1 MATVGIEKIIR
12 GARSPRAVRVLAWGL
27 ALGAC
32 SLLIACSG
40 EEGKKEPVVTVQV
53 ASATRTTLQ
62 EVVHADAILYPI
74 DQAAITPKISAPVSE
89 FKVQRGAKV
98 KAGQL
103 LAVLENKD
111 LSAAAMDNKGS
122 FEQAQASYETALK
135 SGLPEEWQKAEA
147 DEAETRQA
155 LDAAQK
161 VYEARQQLFKE
172 GALPR
177 RDLDQGQLAY
187 LQAKNQHELSLKH
200 LQALQAGIKQQ
211 ELKGAEGQ
219 LQSAQGK
226 YQGAEAQLS
235 YSEIRS
241 PINGVVTDRPLYP
254 GEMAAAGTPLITVMD
269 LSKVVARAHIPQ
281 EQAALLKV
289 GDSATISNPGSDEKV
304 PGKVTVVSPALDPN
318 STTVEIWVQAANPK
332 NELRPGS
339 TVQVDITAAK
349 VPDAI
354 AVPESALLKGDDGKT
369 QVMVVGSD
377 NRAHQTDVKVG
388 VVDNGQVQIAE
399 GLKPGDKVISVGA
412 FGLADKTQVQVA
424 SAASGDKEGADS
436 GKSSAGK
443 DKDED
448 KD

>member
-1 MATVGIEKIIR
+1 MP
-12 GARSPRAVRVLAWGL
+12 GARTIGLGL
-27 ALGAC
+27 ALAACGLLFAC
-32 SLLIACSG
+32 SKD
-40 EEGKKEPVVTVQV
+40 EGKKEPVVTVQV
-53 ASATRTTLQ
+53 ASATSTTLE

-89 FKVQRGAKV
+89 FKVQRGSRV

-135 SGLPEEWQKAEA
+135 SGLPEEWQKAEQ
-147 DEAETRQA
+147 DEQETKQA

-187 LQAKNQHELSLKH
+187 LQAKNQHDLSLKH

-289 GDSATISNPGSDEKV
+289 GDPATIANPGSDDKV
-304 PGKVTVVSPALDPN
+304 PGKVTIVSPALDPN
-318 STTVEIWVQAANPK
+318 STTVEIWVQAANPGDK
-332 NELRPGS
+332 LKPGS
-339 TVQVDITAAK
+339 TVQVAITAAK
-349 VPDAI
+349 VPNAI

-377 NRAHQTDVKVG
+377 GRAHQTEVKIG
-388 VVDNGQVQIAE
+388 VVENGQAQIAE
-399 GLKPGDKVISVGA
+399 GLKPGDKVVSVGA
-412 FGLADKTQVQVA
+412 FGLPDNAQVQVA
-424 SAASGDKEGADS
+424 SAESGDKEGAAPD
-436 GKSSAGK
+436 KSSAGK
-443 DKDED
+443 DKDKDED